1 MTLVEDF
8 TTMLIRRTDNYW
20 LDTKTPCLTY
30 GLRGINYYEI
40 RISGPGADLHS
51 GVFGGTVHEPMTDLI
66 LLSEYGTLH
75 PFVLLHLQGPMF
87 FDLCSMGD
95 VCAHAAPVSKLVSPT
110 GEILI
115 PGVKE
120 QIAPVTEDE
129 RKKFEAIHFEMKDIH
144 GAVGGDQTISE
155 DTVTTLMGRM
165 SERDCERFL
174 RHYHAVLIGPG
185 NPSLSLHGI
194 EGAFCTCHLDTL
206 IRLASWLLADD
217 TTAAPGSKTVI
228 PASVKGE

>member
-1 MTLVEDF
+1 M
-8 TTMLIRRTDNYW
+8 
-20 LDTKTPCLTY
+20 
-30 GLRGINYYEI
+30 
-40 RISGPGADLHS
+40 
-51 GVFGGTVHEPMTDLI
+51 
-66 LLSEYGTLH
+66 
-75 PFVLLHLQGPMF
+75 
-87 FDLCSMGD
+87 
-95 VCAHAAPVSKLVSPT
+95 SKLVSPT

-165 SERDCERFL
+165 SERDCEFL
-174 RHYHAVLIGPG
+174 LRCHRAVLIGPG

-194 EGAFCTCHLDTL
+194 EGAFCTCHLDPVMTV
-206 IRLASWLLADD
+206 ASR
-217 TTAAPGSKTVI
+217 
-228 PASVKGE
+228 